1 MFFPLASFRS
11 IDDVS
16 KPNHTIVSRT
26 AVIGTYLHGFID
38 VTLFENNGITSYLV
52 YNWKNAHIL
61 ICNRMFHFRYKVRD
75 IDLFYQNTTFPLLF
89 YRIKVWFSFHNQSKY
104 RSVFIPLSK
113 QVWMQHPSNPVIIP
127 HETTIVVKHVWVWL
141 NMHDLW
147 VRH

>member
-1 MFFPLASFRS
+1 VFFPLASFSS

-75 IDLFYQNTTFPLLF
+75 IDLFYL
-89 YRIKVWFSFHNQSKY
+89 FSFVVLSNK
-104 RSVFIPLSK
+104 SVIFLS
-113 QVWMQHPSNPVIIP
+113 
-127 HETTIVVKHVWVWL
+127 
-141 NMHDLW
+141 
-147 VRH
+147 